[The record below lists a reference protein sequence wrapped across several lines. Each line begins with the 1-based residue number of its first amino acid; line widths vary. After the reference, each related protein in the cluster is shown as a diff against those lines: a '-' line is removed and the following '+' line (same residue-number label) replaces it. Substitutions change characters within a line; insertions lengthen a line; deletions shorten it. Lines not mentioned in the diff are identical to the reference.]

1 MKSTTETE
9 TGFAPSQM
17 SIELASE
24 VISAEAANKLTE
36 FRRACKSYI
45 KDIDDMIRKQ
55 AVTPGAPHN
64 LLIAVGRDY
73 AATIGDALRVQGYGV
88 CLGLITGMPDA
99 FSLSI
104 AW

>member
-24 VISAEAANKLTE
+24 IISAEAANQLTE
-36 FRRACKSYI
+36 FRRICKGYV
-45 KDIDDMIRKQ
+45 KDIDGMIRRQ
-55 AVTPGAPHN
+55 SVTSGAPH
-64 LLIAVGRDY
+64 AVYVPIGRDY
-73 AATIGDALRVQGYGV
+73 AATVADAFRIQGYGV
-88 CLGLITGMPDA
+88 CLGLIADRPND
-99 FSLSI
+99 FSISI